1 MSDWYINS
9 GAPALA
15 SAGSSAIIRAEF
27 AAVETAFAKLP
38 TLSGNGDKWVAV
50 NSGAT
55 GLTAITSPTLAGGFT
70 TPTTGPITLTL
81 TGNTTVT
88 LPTSGTLTTLTGTET
103 LTNKTLTAPTLASPS
118 YLTSSSGALTNF
130 TMVSATVSTTTVGSA
145 TLTSPAFSA
154 STYTSGSLTN
164 ATLISPTLTYAN
176 VTSMTVSSGAIDMSA
191 GNIPI
196 MWPATQVASAD
207 VNTLDDYEQGNNN
220 VGATFDPVG
229 SPTFNTN
236 FFYYVKIGRLVNLSG
251 YIDVASNGGSGSP
264 RLVLPTDVPL
274 PAGGTYYI
282 GQVGTAFYVVPGTTA
297 YTRASVVLTSGSRQV
312 NVYAEDRSGAG
323 VTTATEVF
331 MLNSTPAGISQLFFN
346 VTYMAAT

>member
-15 SAGSSAIIRAEF
+15 SAGSSAIVRAEF
-27 AAVETAFAKLP
+27 TAVETAFAKLP
-38 TLSGNGDKWVAV
+38 TLSGNGNKWVAV

-55 GLTAITSPTLAGGFT
+55 GLTAITGPTLAGGFT

-88 LPTSGTLTTLTGTET
+88 LPTSGTLATLTGTET
-103 LTNKTLTAPTLASPS
+103 LTNKTLTAPTLASPA

-130 TMVSATVSTTTVGSA
+130 TTVSSTVSSSTIGSA

-164 ATLISPTLTYAN
+164 AALTTPRFNYAQIS
-176 VTSMTVSSGAIDMSA
+176 SMTVSSGALDSSA
-191 GNIPI
+191 ASTGIT
-196 MWPATQVASAD
+196 WPATQVASAD
-207 VNTLDDYEQGNNN
+207 VNTLDDYTQGQNS
-220 VGATFDPVG
+220 VGATFSPAG

-251 YIDVASNGGSGSP
+251 YIDCASNGGSGSP
-264 RLVLPTDVPL
+264 RLVLPTDVPI

-282 GQVGTAFYVVPGTTA
+282 GQVGSIFYVAPGTTA
-297 YTRASVVLTSGSRQV
+297 YSRASVVLTSGSRQV
-312 NVYAEDRSGAG
+312 NIYAEDCAGAG
-323 VTTATEVF
+323 VTTVTELF